1 MHRSIVI
8 VLLALMFTAC
18 DRADSP
24 SSPSGTLGPL
34 PVVSDTASIS
44 AIEGTQGSMKVPH
57 HLLHP
62 VQFPMLQGLIEF
74 PGRQDPNAFYND
86 LTALYRDYL
95 KRSQSA
101 RSYVDP
107 EGENV
112 WLTEYFR
119 FYLNGCS
126 HEEATARTIE
136 EIRTGGVQP
145 VCGGE
150 SASLAFPPRNLP
162 YEFQA
167 VLENT
172 YRDMLRRSQQSYYV
186 DSEGANV
193 WLAEYL
199 RYRLQGARCGHV
211 VAEAKVFAQIRGGVV
226 QPACGPTDQADT
238 VAADGIDM
246 WELTATGTGTGGL
259 WVYLLWV
266 DASADLDLYLTDS
279 SCNGYPPAECRVLAA
294 SVGDSGTSEWFSFG
308 ARAGDRYRVWVDN
321 FSMTPQPY
329 WLSVLN
335 TPGFLATE
343 GGADTALSKD
353 AVRMGRKPADA
364 RKIR

>member
-1 MHRSIVI
+1 MPKLFVI
-8 VLLALMFTAC
+8 VLLVLSFAAC

-24 SSPSGTLGPL
+24 SSPSGAAAL
-34 PVVSDTASIS
+34 PPAVSDANGSPAAGAPTGS
-44 AIEGTQGSMKVPH
+44 AQVPY

-62 VQFPMLQGLIEF
+62 VQFPMLQGLLAF
-74 PGRQDPNAFYND
+74 PPRNEPNAFYND
-86 LTALYRDYL
+86 LQVLYRDHL
-95 KRSQSA
+95 KRPQTA
-101 RSYVDP
+101 RSYVDA

-126 HEEATARTIE
+126 HDEAMNRTIE

-167 VLENT
+167 ALENT

-199 RYRLQGARCGHV
+199 RYRLQGVRCGHNA
-211 VAEAKVFAQIRGGVV
+211 AEAKVFAQIRGGGVE
-226 QPACGPTDQADT
+226 PACGPTDYADT
-238 VAADGIDM
+238 VAADDIDM
-246 WELTATGTGTGGL
+246 WELTATGTGAGGL
-259 WVYLLWV
+259 WVYLLWA
-266 DASADLDLYLTDS
+266 DASADLDLYLTDG
-279 SCNGYPPAECRVLAA
+279 SCNGYPPLECTILAA
-294 SVGDSGTSEWFSFG
+294 SVREEGTSERSSIG
-308 ARAGDRYRVWVDN
+308 VRAGDRYRVWVDN
-321 FSMTPQPY
+321 WSTTPQPY
-329 WLSVLN
+329 WLTVL
-335 TPGFLATE
+335 TAPGALATE
-343 GGADTALSKD
+343 GGTDQALSKG
-353 AVRMGRKPADA
+353 AARIVRRPPGA
-364 RKIR
+364 RK